1 MVRNLFLGLLMLVSL
16 TTTAQ
21 ELNCNVIVDAT
32 ALVTNQA
39 TEKALFDDLRKAINT
54 FMNSQKWTQD
64 EFGKGEQIDCNLSI
78 TLQKSPAQNVFE
90 ATAQIQASRPVFN
103 TGYETNMIS
112 FVDRD
117 FRFTYTQGQ
126 PLIFSPNSFT
136 NNLTSMLAFY
146 AYIILAMDY
155 DSFSELGGS
164 PYVEQAFN
172 IANIVPS
179 GEIGWGRT
187 QGNRN
192 RFWLIE
198 NLNSQQMLPL
208 RKALYQYHRLGLDT
222 FLIDSDE
229 ARENIFQAL
238 KAVEES
244 NQLKPSSVLV
254 NVFFDSKNQ
263 EIVNIFKEAPAE
275 MRQKVQTLAIKL
287 DPTNTQKYNQLTAP
301 R

>member
-1 MVRNLFLGLLMLVSL
+1 MIRNLAFSLLMLISWAAN
-16 TTTAQ
+16 AQ

-39 TEKALFDDLRKAINT
+39 TEKVLFDDLQKAINT
-54 FMNSQKWTQD
+54 FMNNQKWTLD

-103 TGYETNMIS
+103 TSYETNLIS

-136 NNLTSMLAFY
+136 SNLTSMLAFY
-146 AYIILAMDY
+146 AYVILAMDY

-172 IANIVPS
+172 IVNIVPS

-222 FLIDSDE
+222 FLIDSDK
-229 ARENIFQAL
+229 ARENIFEAL

-244 NQLKPSSVLV
+244 NQLKPSSLLV
-254 NVFFDSKNQ
+254 NIFFDSKNQ

-275 MRQKVQTLAIKL
+275 MRQEVQTLATKL
-287 DPTNTQKYNQLTAP
+287 DPTNAQKYDQLTTP